1 MRFRIITPVCDS
13 PRHTQQVP
21 EELLPMS
28 RPLLIVRSWILV
40 AMLALV
46 MSAAADSRR
55 PAGAT
60 LEPASPETAGFSA
73 ERLKLLDRAMQGKI
87 DRGETAG
94 IVTLAT
100 RHGRIIHV
108 KAYGQQDLAGGKPMA
123 TNAIFRIYSMTK
135 TVIGVA
141 MMILYEEGKWHPDD
155 PIAKYVPQFA
165 DLKVFAGL
173 DAKGQPILEAPRHAP
188 TMGEL
193 MTHTAGFT
201 YGVFGETWVDQQ
213 YEKEI
218 LSRQDFVFK
227 IATLQELIDKL
238 ARIPLLHQPGT
249 RWEYSLSADVQAY
262 IIERLSGKTVP
273 EFLRERIFTPLG
285 MRDTDYYVPPEKL
298 ARLATLYQLDP
309 VKKTL
314 VVRDQPPD
322 PAVLPSMTP
331 GGFGLYS
338 TAMDFTRFAQML
350 LNQGQLGGVR
360 ILAPRTVQLLR
371 SDQLTDAI
379 RDAAPAVGPRLVRP
393 GIGFGYDFGI
403 HTDPFRVGALSGTGT
418 FYWAGAA
425 GTWFWIDPEFDLV
438 FVGMTQTWFDL
449 SLIEP
454 ARATFYQALVD
465 PAE

>member
-1 MRFRIITPVCDS
+1 
-13 PRHTQQVP
+13 
-21 EELLPMS
+21 
-28 RPLLIVRSWILV
+28 
-40 AMLALV
+40 
-46 MSAAADSRR
+46 
-55 PAGAT
+55 
-60 LEPASPETAGFSA
+60 
-73 ERLKLLDRAMQGKI
+73 
-87 DRGETAG
+87 
-94 IVTLAT
+94 
-100 RHGRIIHV
+100 
-108 KAYGQQDLAGGKPMA
+108 
-123 TNAIFRIYSMTK
+123 MTK

-155 PIAKYVPQFA
+155 PIAKFVPQFA

-173 DAKGQPILEAPRHAP
+173 DAKGQPILEAPHHAP

-193 MTHTAGFT
+193 MTHTAGLT

-218 LSRQDFVFK
+218 LSRQDFAFK
-227 IATLQELIDKL
+227 TATLQELIDKL

-249 RWEYSLSADVQAY
+249 RWEYSLSVDVQAY

-273 EFLRERIFTPLG
+273 EFLRERIFAPLG

-309 VKKTL
+309 VKKAL

-379 RDAAPAVGPRLVRP
+379 RNAAPAVGPRLVRP